1 MKWCGFTQLLIAKT
15 VVPGSYRWLLVTYRD
30 NLPGGGAVCMVLQ
43 CWQTQKH
50 LLVEPPAVSRWS
62 TEFLA
67 TEKYTATDIAS
78 TRSSTAANTVAT
90 VTQIFL
96 RSTNFWTLKECD
108 DRLFHKLSSNVCYL
122 GSYLLRTG
130 LIDWAWFNVST
141 NTENILRTGMHDK
154 NWKAASVMGRLAGLL
169 ILQY

>member
-78 TRSSTAANTVAT
+78 TRSSTAANAVAT
-90 VTQIFL
+90 VIQTFQL
-96 RSTNFWTLKECD
+96 STNFLRRVTIGCFTNSVVNTGHSL
-108 DRLFHKLSSNVCYL
+108 H
-122 GSYLLRTG
+122 YLLPPPTTASQHYNLRCTWTTDITKTHMPPHRRQLHHTLIVG
-130 LIDWAWFNVST
+130 L
-141 NTENILRTGMHDK
+141 
-154 NWKAASVMGRLAGLL
+154 
-169 ILQY
+169 